1 MKAFIFPGVVLTG
14 LLVGCGGDDLP
25 NTKVTSAGL
34 DTNQISLDL
43 RVQAQDS
50 ELDADDNGVHF
61 ETSLYRVKSDGFVQL
76 VDLAQGEKL
85 EVTSEG
91 MQPLLLDKNY
101 YPSDSDRQAVDYSA
115 QITDIVAGKEYTLN
129 FNRGGNTNLTSRVSV
144 LQETP
149 FTVTPSATPLNSMG
163 SLTLSW
169 TPVTDYDYEVSF
181 RFSCGANK
189 DQYVQGIRFPNR
201 SATANPVSPFV
212 FAFDDYFTFPSDA
225 TDCALRATLWSYQD
239 QSAFQDQREA
249 GAPAYNQVN
258 ITSVRVQRIS
268 TAIQRN

>member
-1 MKAFIFPGVVLTG
+1 MKAFLFPCVVLTG
-14 LLVGCGGDDLP
+14 LLTACGSDDLP
-25 NTKVTSAGL
+25 DTKISSSGL
-34 DTNQISLDL
+34 QTAQISQDFRL
-43 RVQAQDS
+43 QAQDS
-50 ELDADDNGVHF
+50 ELDAEDNGVHF
-61 ETSLYRVKSDGFVQL
+61 EASLYRVKSDGFIQL

-91 MQPLLLDKNY
+91 MQPLVLDKNY

-129 FNRGGNTNLTSRVSV
+129 FNRGGNTNLTSRASV
-144 LQETP
+144 LQVTP
-149 FTVTPSATPLNSMG
+149 FTVTPSATPLNSTG
-163 SLTLSW
+163 SLTLTW
-169 TPVTDYDYEVSF
+169 TPVTDYEYEVSF

-189 DQYVQGIRFPNR
+189 DQYVQVIRFPNH
-201 SATANPVSPFV
+201 SASADPVSPFV
-212 FAFDDYFTFPSDA
+212 FAFDDYFTFPANA

-239 QSAFQDQREA
+239 QSELGDSALDR
-249 GAPAYNQVN
+249 VN